1 MTTALL
7 CLVIA
12 ITDGDTL
19 KARCGDPG
27 AYQQVTVRLAEIDAP
42 ESRQPFGERS
52 RQHLAGLCFEQ
63 LATITPQ
70 TTDRYRRTVAR
81 VECRGTDA
89 NAEQVRAGMAWAF
102 TKYLTDPAI
111 KQAEQAAR
119 AARVGLWSEPDPMP
133 PWEWRHKP
141 KQ

>member
-1 MTTALL
+1 MTAALL

-42 ESRQPFGERS
+42 ESSQAFGQRS
-52 RQHLAGLCFEQ
+52 RQHLAGLCAEQ
-63 LATITPQ
+63 LATIKPQ
-70 TTDRYRRTVAR
+70 TADRYGRTVAR

-102 TKYLTDPAI
+102 TRYLTDPAI
-111 KQAEQAAR
+111 KQAEDEAR
-119 AARVGLWSEPDPMP
+119 TARTGLWVDPDPMP
-133 PWEWRHKP
+133 PWEWRRKP